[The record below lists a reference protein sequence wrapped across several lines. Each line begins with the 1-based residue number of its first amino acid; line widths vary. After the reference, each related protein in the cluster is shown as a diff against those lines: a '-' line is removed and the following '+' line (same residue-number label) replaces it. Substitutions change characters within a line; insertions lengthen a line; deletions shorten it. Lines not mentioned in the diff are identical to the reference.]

1 MSRFRNVLDEARK
14 NETVVNF
21 MEGESYRVNPLDTL
35 KMITASSIFGEP
47 SYYRDGGLG
56 GRVRDASFKSC
67 ALLKGHLLFGDA
79 WGGRTT
85 TQIMESAV
93 DEALTADFEGT
104 LRWAVT
110 LRQEF
115 SMRLNPQVIMV
126 RAALHPGRKAF
137 TQKNPGLFSEIE
149 RQVMSR
155 GDDALSQLA
164 YFLYHNH
171 GKQRMPSLLKRSLAG
186 KLGSLDVY
194 EAAKYKSAEIGLKD
208 AVRITHAHSA
218 VIDEFMKTGAIA
230 LPPGKKTWENLRS
243 EGMGW
248 KDIFCQVSMG
258 HMAMLR
264 NLRGVFS
271 EVEDS
276 GFCQE
281 YLDRLKGG
289 VAKGRQFP
297 FRYYSAYQAV
307 EKSECAHRPQILDA
321 LEECMDLSME
331 SLPRF
336 RGKTMCLSDNSGSA
350 WGNIPTEYGTVQ
362 VAVIDNLSS
371 VIAAAA
377 SEEGYVGKFGDRLK
391 IFPISRRG
399 HILRQCREVSRE
411 GHADVGASTE
421 GGIWEFFSNAI
432 AKKEHWDQIFIYSDQ
447 QAGHGGL
454 YGTNAQRKQYQ
465 EQGFSCNGVRRGN
478 GSYIN
483 VFDLILAYR
492 RAVNPKVNVFS
503 VQTAGYN
510 NVCVPEY
517 AYRTCILYGWTG
529 RELAFAGQMIDLW
542 DGMEQRRS

>member
-1 MSRFRNVLDEARK
+1 
-14 NETVVNF
+14 
-21 MEGESYRVNPLDTL
+21 
-35 KMITASSIFGEP
+35 
-47 SYYRDGGLG
+47 
-56 GRVRDASFKSC
+56 
-67 ALLKGHLLFGDA
+67 
-79 WGGRTT
+79 
-85 TQIMESAV
+85 
-93 DEALTADFEGT
+93 
-104 LRWAVT
+104 
-110 LRQEF
+110 
-115 SMRLNPQVIMV
+115 
-126 RAALHPGRKAF
+126 
-137 TQKNPGLFSEIE
+137 
-149 RQVMSR
+149 
-155 GDDALSQLA
+155 
-164 YFLYHNH
+164 
-171 GKQRMPSLLKRSLAG
+171 
-186 KLGSLDVY
+186 
-194 EAAKYKSAEIGLKD
+194 
-208 AVRITHAHSA
+208 
-218 VIDEFMKTGAIA
+218 
-230 LPPGKKTWENLRS
+230 
-243 EGMGW
+243 
-248 KDIFCQVSMG
+248 
-258 HMAMLR
+258 
-264 NLRGVFS
+264 
-271 EVEDS
+271 
-276 GFCQE
+276 
-281 YLDRLKGG
+281 
-289 VAKGRQFP
+289 
-297 FRYYSAYQAV
+297 
-307 EKSECAHRPQILDA
+307 
-321 LEECMDLSME
+321 MDLSME

-432 AKKEHWDQIFIYSDQ
+432 AKKEYWDQIFIYSDQ